1 MNLSVVI
8 PLGEVP
14 DGETVTKLTGS
25 KPYIVS
31 RSVKLYSEVQGVSN
45 KVIEPDPSC
54 VFMIG
59 DSSINIASATKKVLW
74 QTNLERLNIID
85 AEKHSK

>member
-1 MNLSVVI
+1 MEK
-8 PLGEVP
+8 P
-14 DGETVTKLTGS
+14 KLTGS

-74 QTNLERLNIID
+74 QTNLERLNVD
-85 AEKHSK
+85 AEKHSEINVCCVPSPS